1 MARGRVSRF
10 IHGMTIVFLASFVA
24 GLLLGV
30 RVMMYGVERP
40 REAGASGERSF
51 RLSPPIIVAFAV
63 VFGLAGYILSRRP
76 TASPVTTTL
85 VAAVLGAAASI
96 AAARLVSA
104 WGKVT
109 PEHDVDDERYVLQ
122 GHLARVV
129 KPIEGANEGEVA
141 FEVGDQRRV
150 VRARSVDDVT
160 MSAGT
165 EVVIERIEDDVAF
178 VEPWLEVEKRL

>member
-1 MARGRVSRF
+1 
-10 IHGMTIVFLASFVA
+10 
-24 GLLLGV
+24 
-30 RVMMYGVERP
+30 
-40 REAGASGERSF
+40 
-51 RLSPPIIVAFAV
+51 
-63 VFGLAGYILSRRP
+63 
-76 TASPVTTTL
+76 
-85 VAAVLGAAASI
+85 
-96 AAARLVSA
+96 
-104 WGKVT
+104 
-109 PEHDVDDERYVLQ
+109 
-122 GHLARVV
+122 VV